1 MQLLDRRPFGFKGKG
16 IIYCQL
22 CRGELVKVVH
32 DGVLGGC
39 IHGDLPEHTP
49 FSDLLRLG
57 QDHLMDFC
65 NGNGCCQNATADK
78 FVFKLQLA
86 EPLTQRIAQLC
97 NGDSCRQHAAAT
109 QHVKMLVYLSI
120 YLSTYLPTYLSIYL
134 SLSLSL
140 PPSLSLSLYLPLEAW
155 R

>member
-1 MQLLDRRPFGFKGKG
+1 MCTKVHTTTPKGIVGSFQVAVPQPLDRRPFGFKGKG
-16 IIYCQL
+16 FIYCQL

-86 EPLTQRIAQLC
+86 EPLTQRIARL
-97 NGDSCRQHAAAT
+97 
-109 QHVKMLVYLSI
+109 
-120 YLSTYLPTYLSIYL
+120 
-134 SLSLSL
+134 
-140 PPSLSLSLYLPLEAW
+140 
-155 R
+155 

>member
-1 MQLLDRRPFGFKGKG
+1 MQPLDRRPFGFKGKG
-16 IIYCQL
+16 FIYCQL

-39 IHGDLPEHTP
+39 IHGDLPEHTR

-86 EPLTQRIAQLC
+86 EPLAQRIAQLC
-97 NGDSCRQHAAAT
+97 NGDSCCQHAAAT

-120 YLSTYLPTYLSIYL
+120 YPSIYL
-134 SLSLSL
+134 PISLSI
-140 PPSLSLSLYLPLEAW
+140 
-155 R
+155 